1 MDERAS
7 DPDALAMRRNS
18 VQSSAMPFRIAT
30 FNVENLMN
38 RFDFSGFRNQLLQDR
53 ALSLFDIREEADY
66 RFLEM
71 ARALTHADDTRQ
83 LSALA
88 IAATQADIVCLQEVY
103 NLAALQAFEYGYLYK
118 MIGSG
123 YRHKFTTPGND
134 GRGIDVAIMLRDET
148 ADGQPIEVEEMIS
161 HAHVTFEEFGL
172 FTPALAEMGV
182 DPASRIFRR
191 DCLELQLRIG
201 GRPLTIFCVH
211 FKSMGPPREDVPG
224 REASMPIRN
233 AEAAAVRRIVENRF
247 RDRTEHA
254 NWIVAG
260 DFNDYRER
268 VVIHEKKAGGYRFE
282 PREEAESCVHML
294 TEGGFCE
301 NLVERRDIL
310 DRWTLY
316 HTRGPKERHLCQL
329 DYLMAS
335 RALAAANPEVR
346 PDIIRNGQPF
356 RTIFPPGQEVDR
368 YPRTG
373 WDRPKASDHCPVA
386 VSLSLA

>member
-1 MDERAS
+1 M
-7 DPDALAMRRNS
+7 LRNC

-53 ALSLFDIREEADY
+53 ALSLFEIREEADY

-88 IAATQADIVCLQEVY
+88 IAATRADIVCLQEVY

-134 GRGIDVAIMLRDET
+134 GRGIDVAIMLREET
-148 ADGQPIEVEEMIS
+148 ADGQPIEVEEMVS

-191 DCLELQLRIG
+191 DCLELRLRIG
-201 GRPLTIFCVH
+201 GLPLAVFCVH
-211 FKSMGPPREDVPG
+211 FKSMGSPREGVSG

-233 AEAAAVRRIVENRF
+233 AEAAAVRRIIQDRF
-247 RDRTEHA
+247 GDRTAYA

-268 VVIHEKKAGGYRFE
+268 VIIGEDSEGGYRFE
-282 PREEAESCVHML
+282 PREETRELRPRAHGGRILRESR
-294 TEGGFCE
+294 GAA
-301 NLVERRDIL
+301 RRARPL
-310 DRWTLY
+310 DALSHARAQGAASVPARLSDGLAGTGRRQS
-316 HTRGPKERHLCQL
+316 RGPARHHPQ
-329 DYLMAS
+329 
-335 RALAAANPEVR
+335 RPALPHHLPARPGGGALSTHRLGPAEGLRPLPGGGLAVTGVR
-346 PDIIRNGQPF
+346 YGF
-356 RTIFPPGQEVDR
+356 LTV
-368 YPRTG
+368 
-373 WDRPKASDHCPVA
+373 
-386 VSLSLA
+386 